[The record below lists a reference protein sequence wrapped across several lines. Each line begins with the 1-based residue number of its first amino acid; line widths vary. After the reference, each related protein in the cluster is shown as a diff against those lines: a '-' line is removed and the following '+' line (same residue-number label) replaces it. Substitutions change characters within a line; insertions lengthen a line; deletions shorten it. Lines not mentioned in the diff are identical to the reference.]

1 MSPLGLSLIF
11 FGFFGLRK
19 QSLAT
24 ELARPSLHP
33 QKKKKLV
40 PVYTTIP
47 DIDLREFCKHTNYK
61 VDFTVLKI
69 SVKYGLRLANN
80 RSKYAEN
87 NYIYAFMFYA
97 DRLNFFLLHAI
108 YVLMYMLGKLRN
120 IKLIALDIGLK
131 SYEVR
136 NGVKL
141 VLDSHTTTIIKWTI
155 NCQTQKVKGFFLL
168 RSCFTS
174 Y

>member
-1 MSPLGLSLIF
+1 MLIALISF
-11 FGFFGLRK
+11 F
-19 QSLAT
+19 
-24 ELARPSLHP
+24 
-33 QKKKKLV
+33 
-40 PVYTTIP
+40 
-47 DIDLREFCKHTNYK
+47 
-61 VDFTVLKI
+61 
-69 SVKYGLRLANN
+69 
-80 RSKYAEN
+80 
-87 NYIYAFMFYA
+87 FMLY
-97 DRLNFFLLHAI
+97 
-108 YVLMYMLGKLRN
+108 MYMLAKQRN

-141 VLDSHTTTIIKWTI
+141 GLDSHTTTIIKWTI